1 MARTMASPRPAPW
14 RGRSGARGERA
25 KAVAWRV
32 AGAGGVGGAGE
43 AVKGRRLE
51 AVGEA
56 GAVVGDR
63 EVDVI
68 GVLTQAGS
76 DGAFSVEKGVVEEVA
91 QRLLDAGRVGF
102 GDERFGVDGYR
113 APAGTVAACRTCC
126 DGADEFV
133 EVDRLDGERQR
144 SFFDL
149 GEREEVVGEAA
160 DAARFV

>member
-1 MARTMASPRPAPW
+1 MGLRLGQRNDD
-14 RGRSGARGERA
+14 RGTATGVDAGVSAVGLGDCPDDGESEAGA
-25 KAVAWRV
+25 V
-32 AGAGGVGGAGE
+32 AGAVVGAGE
-43 AVKGRRLE
+43 AVKGGGLE

-113 APAGTVAACRTCC
+113 APAGTVAACRTC
-126 DGADEFV
+126 
-133 EVDRLDGERQR
+133 R
-144 SFFDL
+144 
-149 GEREEVVGEAA
+149 
-160 DAARFV
+160 